1 MMIVSGL
8 GGGKS
13 VGGWGGDQW
22 LPSHRRL
29 VVSLSSTLFALW
41 GSMGAAAETAAIKS
55 LTVAQAEQLI
65 AEHEGPLDLSGLS
78 TLPADVAAVL
88 AGYDGDLVL
97 DGLSS
102 LSPQA
107 AAALAAHAGSAGRA
121 VDPEAIAARVT
132 EAFEEGDLELSRFEE
147 IIAEFG
153 GDGPIPAVSLG
164 GLSEVTP
171 DVAAALSQHM
181 GDIQLDGLKTLS
193 LESAQALASHVG
205 GLSLAGIDGLDPDV
219 AEALIPHLGDVFI
232 PDAVLEKVTAELQP
246 PTPPATNAETDNE
259 PADGN
264 NTAAE

>member
-1 MMIVSGL
+1 MIESGF
-8 GGGKS
+8 GGGES
-13 VGGWGGDQW
+13 MGRWGGDRW
-22 LPSHRRL
+22 LPPHRRL
-29 VVSLSSTLFALW
+29 VVSLVSTFFALS
-41 GSMGAAAETAAIKS
+41 GSLGAAAETEAIKALS
-55 LTVAQAEQLI
+55 VAQAKQLI
-65 AEHEGPLDLSGLS
+65 AEHDGPLDLSGLS

-88 AGYDGDLVL
+88 AEHDGDLIL
-97 DGLSS
+97 DGLTL
-102 LSPQA
+102 LSPA
-107 AAALAAHAGSAGRA
+107 TAAALAAHAGAAGKV

-132 EAFEEGDLELSRFEE
+132 EAFEEGDLEISRFEE

-171 DVAAALSQHM
+171 DVATALSQHL

-219 AEALIPHLGDVFI
+219 AEALIPHRGDVFI

-246 PTPPATNAETDNE
+246 PTPPAADKETAAE
-259 PADGN
+259 PADGST
-264 NTAAE
+264 TAAE